1 MAEDIVLAG
10 AVRTPA
16 GKFGRSL
23 KDIPAPR
30 LGALVVAEA
39 LKRAGVGPAEV
50 EQVIMGNAVG
60 AGLGQNPARQA
71 AVMSGIP
78 CDVASFT
85 LNEVCGSAMKAV
97 MVAAQMIRA
106 GDYRVIVAGGME
118 SMSGAPHL
126 MRGLRWGVK
135 LGSVCSDDAMLS
147 DGIRETFNG
156 YHMGITGE
164 RVAEKYGVTRAEA
177 DAFAF
182 SSHMKAFAATKE
194 GSFRDEILPVGA
206 LAEDECIRGD
216 TTPEK
221 LAALRPVFREGGIL
235 TAGNSSQLSDGAAAV
250 VVMSA
255 GRARELGV
263 TPLARIIGFADG
275 GVKPEDVMEAPI
287 PAVRKLLKNTGLVIG
302 DFDLVEHNE
311 AYAPASIVVARE
323 LGIPPER
330 LNVHGGAVALGHPIG
345 CSGARILVTLIYA
358 LRNRGLSRGL
368 ATVCIGGGTAT
379 AMAIER

>member
-1 MAEDIVLAG
+1 VAD
-10 AVRTPA
+10 
-16 GKFGRSL
+16 KF
-23 KDIPAPR
+23 
-30 LGALVVAEA
+30 
-39 LKRAGVGPAEV
+39 
-50 EQVIMGNAVG
+50 
-60 AGLGQNPARQA
+60 
-71 AVMSGIP
+71 
-78 CDVASFT
+78 
-85 LNEVCGSAMKAV
+85 
-97 MVAAQMIRA
+97 
-106 GDYRVIVAGGME
+106 
-118 SMSGAPHL
+118 
-126 MRGLRWGVK
+126 
-135 LGSVCSDDAMLS
+135 
-147 DGIRETFNG
+147 
-156 YHMGITGE
+156 
-164 RVAEKYGVTRAEA
+164 GVTRAEA

-182 SSHMKAFAATKE
+182 SSHMKAFAASRD
-194 GSFRDEILPVGA
+194 GGFQDEIIPVGTGDGI
-206 LAEDECIRGD
+206 LSEDECIRGD

-221 LAALRPVFREGGIL
+221 LSALSPVFREDGIL

-287 PAVRKLLKNTGLVIG
+287 PTVRKLLKNTGLVIG
-302 DFDLVEHNE
+302 DFDLIEHNE
-311 AYAPASIVVARE
+311 AYAPASIVVTRE

-330 LNVHGGAVALGHPIG
+330 LNVNGGAVALGHPIG

>member
-1 MAEDIVLAG
+1 VIQ
-10 AVRTPA
+10 
-16 GKFGRSL
+16 
-23 KDIPAPR
+23 
-30 LGALVVAEA
+30 EA
-39 LKRAGVGPAEV
+39 LRRAGVRAEEV
-50 EQVIMGNAVG
+50 EQVIMGNAIG

-78 CDVASFT
+78 FDVVSFT
-85 LNEVCGSAMKAV
+85 LNEVCGSGMKAV

-106 GDYRVIVAGGME
+106 GDCHIVVAGGME

-135 LGSVCSDDAMLS
+135 FGAVCSDDAMLS
-147 DGIRETFNG
+147 DGLREAFNG

-164 RVAEKYGVTRAEA
+164 RVAEKFGVAREEA
-177 DAFAF
+177 DAFAL
-182 SSHMKAFAATKE
+182 SSHMKAFAAMRE
-194 GSFRDEILPVGA
+194 GGFQDEIIPVRTGDGT
-206 LAEDECIRGD
+206 LTEDECIRGD
-216 TTPEK
+216 TTQEK
-221 LAALRPVFREGGIL
+221 LSALKPVFREDGIL

-250 VVMSA
+250 VVMSS

-263 TPLARIIGFADG
+263 TALARIAGFADG

-287 PAVRKLLKNTGLVIG
+287 PTVRRLLQKTGFAID

-323 LGIPPER
+323 LGIPPGR
-330 LNVHGGAVALGHPIG
+330 LNVNGGAVALGHPIG
-345 CSGARILVTLIYA
+345 CSGARILVTLCYA
-358 LRNRGLSRGL
+358 LRKRGLRRGL

-379 AMAIER
+379 AMVIER